1 MLHLPRFLHALA
13 ATLVV
18 VGASSTSAAPATA
31 SPAPARVIVTYK
43 SLSIVSALQG
53 KSPTERLAARLD
65 ALARRQGLE
74 LRGQR
79 AVSEHGQVVIAT
91 GIDTA
96 ALLRRLSA
104 DSDVAYAEPDYL
116 VKRAAVPNDPLYATG
131 GVNGPVVGQW
141 YLKTPAGAVR
151 ASIDATAAWDRTTGS
166 ANVVVAVLDTGVR
179 FDHPDLGRATQGG
192 KLLPGYD
199 FITNTTYTNDG
210 DGRDGDASDPGD
222 WVTQAEVDSG
232 VFGPNCEASPSS
244 WHGTQVSGIV
254 GALSNNGIGMTGV
267 GWGVRVLPLRV
278 LGRCLGFSS
287 DIIAAMRWATGIAV
301 PGLPS
306 NPTPARVLNL
316 SLGGVNL
323 VACLP
328 NSAYQSAID
337 DVIARGAA
345 VVVSAG
351 NSDGH
356 AVTLPANCSGVI
368 TVAGL
373 RHIGTKVGFSDVGP
387 EVAISAPGGNCGS
400 SSTTCQFTILSASN
414 AGVQGPGASI
424 FTDGFNYA
432 VGTSFSAPMV
442 AGTAALMLSVHP
454 NATPAQLRALL
465 QSSAR
470 TFPTTGAD
478 PGTPQC
484 AAPSNDSNGNP
495 IDQGEC
501 YCTTTTCGA
510 GMLDAR
516 AAVEA
521 ARTQALAAT
530 GVQALI
536 GVSPANPVVGQ
547 TITLN
552 ASGSQFGGS
561 NTLASANWTL
571 VDGGGIATGLSAAS
585 GAQTTIASTSG
596 SGTLSVQLTVTD
608 NLGQSSTQSL
618 AIYVAEAPAVS
629 PAPSGGGGGGGAL
642 GAGYLLALL
651 AAVLAA
657 RQLASRRS

>member
-53 KSPTERLAARLD
+53 KSPVERLALRLD
-65 ALARRQGLE
+65 ALGRRQGLA
-74 LRGQR
+74 LQGRR
-79 AVSEHGQVVIAT
+79 AVGEHSQVVIAE
-91 GIDTA
+91 GIDAT
-96 ALLRRLSA
+96 ALLRRLNA
-104 DSDVAYAEPDYL
+104 DPDVAYAEIDRR
-116 VKRAAVPNDPLYATG
+116 VRRTAVPNDPLYTTG
-131 GVNGPVVGQW
+131 GVNGPAVGQW

-151 ASIDATAAWDRTTGS
+151 ASIDATTAWDRTTGS

-199 FITNTTYTNDG
+199 FVTNTTYANDG
-210 DGRDGDASDPGD
+210 DARDADASDPGD
-222 WVTQAEVDSG
+222 WISQADFDSG
-232 VFGPNCEASPSS
+232 SFGPNCEVAESS

-254 GALSNNGIGMTGV
+254 GAISNNGAGMAGV
-267 GWGVRVLPLRV
+267 GWGVRILPLRV
-278 LGRCLGFSS
+278 LGKCAGFSS
-287 DIIAAMRWATGIAV
+287 DIMAAMRWAAGIAV
-301 PGLPS
+301 PGLPT

-316 SLGGVNL
+316 SLGGAG
-323 VACLP
+323 ACGGYQTAINEVLAR
-328 NSAYQSAID
+328 SAS
-337 DVIARGAA
+337 

-351 NSDGH
+351 NSAGH
-356 AVTLPANCSGVI
+356 AVGAPANCTGVI

-373 RHIGTKVGFSDVGP
+373 RHIGTKVGFSDVGT
-387 EVAISAPGGNCGS
+387 EVAISAPGGNCVNS
-400 SSTTCQFTILSASN
+400 SGTCLFPILSASN
-414 AGVQGPGASI
+414 AGQQGPTGSI
-424 FTDGFNYA
+424 YTDGSNIT
-432 VGTSFSAPMV
+432 VGTSFSAPLV

-454 NATPAQLRALL
+454 NATPTQLRSLL

-470 TFPTTGAD
+470 AFPTTGAD

-484 AAPSNDSNGNP
+484 AAPSTDGSGNP
-495 IDQGEC
+495 VDQLEC

-552 ASGSQFGGS
+552 ASGSQFSGS

-571 VDGGGIATGLSAAS
+571 VDGGGIANGLSAAS

-657 RQLASRRS
+657 RQLAARRS